1 MPHILVAT
9 LDDEPGVLNRVTSL
23 VRRRAF
29 NIQALTVGPAE
40 APGTSR
46 MTLVVESDEAGAKR
60 VAAHLEKLLN
70 VLKVELLT
78 EKPSVVRYLAL
89 LRIAAP
95 VAIRSQVLL
104 VGSAFRAQVVDVA
117 EDSVVLECSG
127 SAEKLAAL
135 AEALRPYGLLELSR
149 TGALAMARGAAPALV
164 PKARTE
170 ADYPPLAMSV

>member
-1 MPHILVAT
+1 MPHILQAT

-40 APGTSR
+40 SPGLSR
-46 MTLVVESDEAGAKR
+46 MTLVVEADEAGARR

-78 EKPSVVRYLAL
+78 GKPAVVRYLAL

-95 VAIRSQVLL
+95 IATRGQVLL
-104 VGSAFRAQVVDVA
+104 VAGAFRAQVVDVG
-117 EDSVVLECSG
+117 EDSLVLECSG

-135 AEALRPYGLLELSR
+135 SEALRPYGLLELCR
-149 TGALAMARGAAPALV
+149 TGALAMARGASPALG
-164 PKARTE
+164 PKVQAE
-170 ADYPPLAMSV
+170 PDFPPLAMSV